1 MAKSKELIPD
11 FMMDNPDDSFMFLMP
26 TGFKPDLVE
35 DIGNSYFRVIVQNL
49 TKNELFETLLPP
61 EVFFTHYRFHLAYKN
76 GKIDS
81 KWNKK
86 TNVQE
91 NIIPIDTRL
100 AKEQYD
106 VRFGDT
112 LSDKMIGQ
120 LIGWKYTYLKQ
131 AKEIRCC
138 LIDVGAIKV
147 IIPHYVIAS
156 YYYFRSTLLREA
168 VLRCKIDDI
177 FLQVECDPDN
187 ASIVIPHH
195 VPDDDA
201 PFIHRFLCQPDAIE
215 AFERMGT
222 FLLAYIKK
230 YRDDPKINV
239 EEHLPI
245 KAKFPQR
252 DQFSIWVRYS
262 SFYDT
267 TTKIHYHYIH
277 EITNDNSKIG
287 FSKFTTFYPG
297 FDMIFNGNDLGA
309 LPRVPVKN
317 PSNTTQ
323 KLKVESGSKKYKQ
336 NSIVAKRKQLCGS
349 LENVE
354 RSTEKLLLE
363 EFEEKLKIIDEQPSD
378 DTVDQSGSDSKDGG
392 NNKVRKCR
400 ISANGVELVKKIT
413 EHTSNFDEF
422 RQYMA
427 YLETQKETIQNLF
440 VYDVQ
445 KMKTVINEENEKPNP
460 KCMIHGREREYITAT
475 FKYQESY
482 VGLLELENTAS
493 TSTWVISS
501 KNPFGLGIFKQFL
514 KHYVDENQSI
524 DEIKQNYGPEKQ
536 IRFKTKNHERSKELT
551 NAELARWAV
560 GVLGKLV

>member
-26 TGFKPDLVE
+26 TGYKPDLVE

-49 TKNELFETLLPP
+49 TKKELFEALMPP
-61 EVFFTHYRFHLAYKN
+61 EVFFTHYRFHQAYKN
-76 GKIDS
+76 GKID
-81 KWNKK
+81 KPRKK
-86 TNVQE
+86 NDNLLE
-91 NIIPIDTRL
+91 GIIAINTELD
-100 AKEQYD
+100 KDHYD
-106 VRFGDT
+106 VRLGNI
-112 LSDKMIGQ
+112 LSDKMIGR
-120 LIGWKYTYLKQ
+120 LIGWKYTYLDK
-131 AKEIRCC
+131 AKEITCC
-138 LIDVGAIKV
+138 SIDVESVKL

-156 YYYFRSTLLREA
+156 YYYFRSTVLREA
-168 VLRCKIDDI
+168 ALRCKIDDI
-177 FLQVECDPDN
+177 YLQVECDPDD
-187 ASIVIPHH
+187 ASIVLPYY
-195 VPDDDA
+195 VTEDDA
-201 PFIHRFLCQPDAIE
+201 PFIHRFLCQPDAVE
-215 AFERMGT
+215 AFERIGT
-222 FLLAYIKK
+222 YLLAYIKK
-230 YRDDPKINV
+230 YGTVKNV

-252 DQFSIWVRYS
+252 GQFSISARYS
-262 SFYDT
+262 SFYDESS
-267 TTKIHYHYIH
+267 KNHYYYVH
-277 EITNDNSKIG
+277 EITNDNSDIG
-287 FSKFTTFYPG
+287 FTKLTTFYPG
-297 FDMIFNGNDLGA
+297 FNPALEGEGLDN
-309 LPRVPVKN
+309 LPRVPVKK
-317 PSNTTQ
+317 PANTTPR
-323 KLKVESGSKKYKQ
+323 LKPESGSKKYMQ
-336 NSIVAKRKQLCGS
+336 STSRAKKKELCGS
-349 LENVE
+349 LKNVQ
-354 RSTEKLLLE
+354 RSTEKLVLE
-363 EFEEKLKIIDEQPSD
+363 EFKNKLKILTEVPSD
-378 DTVDQSGSDSKDGG
+378 DTVDQSGNDSKDGEK
-392 NNKVRKCR
+392 NNIRKCR
-400 ISANGVELVKKIT
+400 ISALGLELVGKIK

-501 KNPFGLGIFKQFL
+501 RSPFGLGIFKQFL

-551 NAELARWAV
+551 NADLARWAV
-560 GVLGKLV
+560 GVLGKLA

>member
-11 FMMDNPDDSFMFLMP
+11 FMLDNPDDSFMFLMP
-26 TGFKPDLVE
+26 IGYKPDLIE
-35 DIGNSYFRVIVQNL
+35 DIGNSYFRVVVENI
-49 TKNELFETLLPP
+49 TRNEFFETCLPP
-61 EVFFTHYRFHLAYKN
+61 EVFFTHYRFHQTYKN
-76 GKIDS
+76 GKIDQR
-81 KWNKK
+81 WKK
-86 TNVQE
+86 YI
-91 NIIPIDTRL
+91 NISETILSIDTRL
-100 AKEQYD
+100 DREYYD
-106 VRFGDT
+106 AR
-112 LSDKMIGQ
+112 LSNILNDNKIRE
-120 LIGWKYTYLKQ
+120 LVGWKQTFLKQ

-195 VPDDDA
+195 VSDDDA

-252 DQFSIWVRYS
+252 DQFSISVRYS
-262 SFYDT
+262 SLYDT
-267 TTKIHYHYIH
+267 NSKSHYHYVH

-297 FDMIFNGNDLGA
+297 FDMGFNGGDLGA
-309 LPRVPVKN
+309 LPRVRVKN

-323 KLKVESGSKKYKQ
+323 RLKSESGSKKYKQ
-336 NSIVAKRKQLCGS
+336 NSIVTKRKQLCGS

-354 RSTEKLLLE
+354 QSTEKLVLE
-363 EFEEKLKIIDEQPSD
+363 EFEKKFKIIDEQPSD
-378 DTVDQSGSDSKDGG
+378 DTVDQSGSNSKDGEY
-392 NNKVRKCR
+392 NKVRKCR
-400 ISANGVELVKKIT
+400 VSSNGIELVKKTI

-427 YLETQKETIQNLF
+427 YLQTQNETIKNL
-440 VYDVQ
+440 VIYKTQ
-445 KMKTVINEENEKPNP
+445 KMKTVVNTENEKPNL
-460 KCMIHGREREYITAT
+460 KCMIHGRERQYITAT
-475 FKYQESY
+475 FKYEDTY
-482 VGLLELENTAS
+482 VGLLELENVSS

-501 KNPFGLGIFKQFL
+501 KQPFGSGIFDQFL
-514 KHYVDENQSI
+514 QHYVDENQSI
-524 DEIKQNYGPEKQ
+524 NEIKKNYGLGTK
-536 IRFKTKNHERSKELT
+536 IRFRTKNHEKSKVLT
-551 NAELARWAV
+551 KEVLIRWAAR
-560 GVLGKLV
+560 VLGKI

>member
-26 TGFKPDLVE
+26 TGYKPDLVE

-49 TKNELFETLLPP
+49 TKKELFEALMPP
-61 EVFFTHYRFHLAYKN
+61 EVFFTHYRFHQAYKN
-76 GKIDS
+76 GKID
-81 KWNKK
+81 KPRKK
-86 TNVQE
+86 NDNLLE
-91 NIIPIDTRL
+91 GIIAINTELD
-100 AKEQYD
+100 KDHYD
-106 VRFGDT
+106 VRLGNI
-112 LSDKMIGQ
+112 LSDKMIGR
-120 LIGWKYTYLKQ
+120 LIGWKYTYLDK
-131 AKEIRCC
+131 AKEITCC
-138 LIDVGAIKV
+138 SIDVESVKL

-156 YYYFRSTLLREA
+156 YYYFRSTILREA
-168 VLRCKIDDI
+168 ALRCKIDDI
-177 FLQVECDPDN
+177 YLQVECNPDD
-187 ASIVIPHH
+187 ASIVLPYY
-195 VPDDDA
+195 VTEDDA

-215 AFERMGT
+215 AFERIGT
-222 FLLAYIKK
+222 YLLAYIKK
-230 YRDDPKINV
+230 YGTVKNV

-252 DQFSIWVRYS
+252 GQFSVSARYS
-262 SFYDT
+262 SFYDESS
-267 TTKIHYHYIH
+267 KNHYYYVH
-277 EITNDNSKIG
+277 EITNDNSDIG
-287 FSKFTTFYPG
+287 FIKLTTFYPG
-297 FDMIFNGNDLGA
+297 FNMA
-309 LPRVPVKN
+309 LDGEGLDNFPRVPVKK
-317 PSNTTQ
+317 PANTTPR
-323 KLKVESGSKKYKQ
+323 LKPDSGSKKYMQ
-336 NSIVAKRKQLCGS
+336 STSRAKKKELCGS
-349 LENVE
+349 LKNVQ
-354 RSTEKLLLE
+354 RSTEKLVLE
-363 EFEEKLKIIDEQPSD
+363 EFKNKLKILTEVPSD
-378 DTVDQSGSDSKDGG
+378 DTVDQSGNDSKDGEK
-392 NNKVRKCR
+392 NNIRKCR
-400 ISANGVELVKKIT
+400 ISASGLELVGKIK

-501 KNPFGLGIFKQFL
+501 RSPFGLGIFKQFL

-524 DEIKQNYGPEKQ
+524 DEIKQNYGLEKQ

-551 NAELARWAV
+551 EADLARWAA
-560 GVLGKLV
+560 GVLGKIEYD

>member
-1 MAKSKELIPD
+1 MATSKELIPE
-11 FMMDNPDDSFMFLMP
+11 FMLDNPDDSFIFLMP
-26 TGFKPDLVE
+26 TGYKPDLVE
-35 DIGNSYFRVIVQNL
+35 DIGNSYFKVIVQNL
-49 TKNELFETLLPP
+49 TKKELFETLLPP

-81 KWNKK
+81 QWNKK
-86 TNVQE
+86 INIEE

-100 AKEQYD
+100 MKEQYD
-106 VRFGDT
+106 ARLGDV
-112 LSDKMIGQ
+112 LNDKMIGQ

-195 VPDDDA
+195 VSEDDA
-201 PFIHRFLCQPDAIE
+201 PFIHRFLCQPDSIE

-230 YRDDPKINV
+230 YRDDPKMHV

-252 DQFSIWVRYS
+252 DQFSIGVRDS
-262 SFYDT
+262 SLYDANS
-267 TTKIHYHYIH
+267 KNHYHYVH
-277 EITNDNSKIG
+277 EITNDNSNIG

-297 FDMIFNGNDLGA
+297 FDMVFDGEDLGS
-309 LPRVPVKN
+309 LPRVKVKN

-323 KLKVESGSKKYKQ
+323 RLKAESGSKKYKQ

-354 RSTEKLLLE
+354 RSTEKLVLE

-378 DTVDQSGSDSKDGG
+378 DTVDQSGSDSKDGE

-400 ISANGVELVKKIT
+400 ISANGVELIKKII

-427 YLETQKETIQNLF
+427 YLQTQNETIKNL
-440 VYDVQ
+440 VIYKTQ
-445 KMKTVINEENEKPNP
+445 KMKMVINTEDEKTNP
-460 KCMIHGREREYITAT
+460 KCIIHGREREYITAT
-475 FKYQESY
+475 FKYEDTH
-482 VGLLELENTAS
+482 VGLLELENIAS

-501 KNPFGLGIFKQFL
+501 QQPIENDIFDQFL
-514 KHYVDENQSI
+514 QHYVDENQLI
-524 DEIKQNYGPEKQ
+524 DKIKENYGLGNP
-536 IRFKTKNHERSKELT
+536 IRFRTKNHEKSKVLT
-551 NAELARWAV
+551 KEDLIRWAA
-560 GVLGKLV
+560 GVLGKI